1 MNLWNANIPVL
12 RLWVCW
18 LCFLGGT
25 NFNPFHEKKKKK
37 KTRWADI
44 CIMYMLIKT
53 YCSLGAAKQRMC
65 YYEYFKADIHSS
77 NSTEIGDAEK
87 WLIIIMYFKK

>member
-1 MNLWNANIPVL
+1 MLIYLYSDFECVDFVSL
-12 RLWVCW
+12 VEQISIL
-18 LCFLGGT
+18 FM
-25 NFNPFHEKKKKK
+25 KKKKK
-37 KTRWADI
+37 TTTTRWADI

-77 NSTEIGDAEK
+77 NSTGIGDAEK